1 MSRPWRDCLRAKPEF
16 RSHRRMSPWNSKRE
30 RFCAAFPAAA
40 FTLEIIKESLHTKS
54 RRPHWNA
61 CLIIQYSLFLF
72 RQHFPHRLH
81 KLGARYHHVMP
92 AAAATQTEIH
102 TRAGNFPV
110 GRTAGVRLLHP
121 HDIAHVKFSF
131 CIHFYFALPVVIL
144 VTLKPAS
151 RISRNGHFFFTRPF
165 GFTGYT
171 RQNIDALVGKHFCH
185 FSQYTRFIGSVDG
198 NTGCILA

>member
-81 KLGARYHHVMP
+81 KLGPGYHHVMP

-102 TRAGNFPV
+102 TCAGNFPV
-110 GRTAGVRLLHP
+110 GRTTGMRLLHP

-144 VTLKPAS
+144 VTL
-151 RISRNGHFFFTRPF
+151 
-165 GFTGYT
+165 
-171 RQNIDALVGKHFCH
+171 
-185 FSQYTRFIGSVDG
+185 
-198 NTGCILA
+198 